1 MTDRLIL
8 VGDNPFHGVSHLSRE
23 RSSLRSKDVLNAKY
37 ASELVV
43 TSANNGANGFT
54 FTVSET
60 TLAILEEIG
69 KSSLPGKLQL
79 YPLIPNVNNLVRTA
93 GATGG
98 LPGLAKEM
106 ASRMATVIDLQL
118 LGNGVGGVV
127 CNNPKMLLKA
137 YLKYEY
143 IGLRKAIK
151 KAANLRLASLILH
164 EIVTDMALA
173 LDMQWVFRAHI
184 ELMRNLKLKPGFETR
199 NLPYLVKRFQDWQI
213 GFDSIVIEAPFNA
226 AGFQMCPSQA
236 DCEDAL
242 KSVNGSELIA
252 FSILA
257 AGYLK
262 LPHALDYIHGLSGV
276 SGVAI
281 GVSSEKQAAET
292 FPLAKNILAN
302 GNRSN

>member
-8 VGDNPFHGVSHLSRE
+8 VGDNPFHGVSHLSQE

-43 TSANNGANGFT
+43 TSVKNGANGFT
-54 FTVSET
+54 FTVSDT
-60 TLAILEEIG
+60 TLTILEEIG
-69 KSSLPGKLQL
+69 KSSLSGKLQL

-98 LPGLAKEM
+98 LPGLAREM

-118 LGNGVGGVV
+118 LGNGVGGIV

-184 ELMRNLKLKPGFETR
+184 ELMQKLKLKPGFETR
-199 NLPYLVKRFQDWQI
+199 NLPYLVKRFQEWQI
-213 GFDSIVIEAPFNA
+213 GFDGMVIEAPFNA
-226 AGFQMCPSQA
+226 AGFQMCPTQA
-236 DCEDAL
+236 DCEDAV
-242 KSVNGSELIA
+242 KGVNGSELIA

-262 LPHALDYIHGLSGV
+262 LPEALDYIRGLSGV

-281 GVSSEKQAAET
+281 GVSSGKQAAET
-292 FPLAKNILAN
+292 FPLAKNILTGGN
-302 GNRSN
+302 GSD

>member
-1 MTDRLIL
+1 MPDRLIL

-23 RSSLRSKDVLNAKY
+23 RFSLRSKDVLNAKY

-98 LPGLAKEM
+98 LPGLARDI
-106 ASRMATVIDLQL
+106 ASRMATVMDIQL
-118 LGNGVGGVV
+118 LENGMGGIIR
-127 CNNPKMLLKA
+127 NDPKMLLKA

-143 IGLRKAIK
+143 LGLRNVIK
-151 KAANLRLASLILH
+151 KAENLHLSSIILH

-173 LDMQWVFRAHI
+173 LNMQWVFRAHI
-184 ELMRNLKLKPGFETR
+184 ELMRKLKLKPGFETR
-199 NLPYLVKRFQDWQI
+199 NLPYLVKRFQYWQI

-236 DCEDAL
+236 DCEDAI
-242 KSVNGSELIA
+242 KSVQGSELIA

-262 LPHALDYIHGLSGV
+262 LPQALDYIHGLSGV